1 MMNDQTSFIQS
12 GVNIFFDKPMIFESR
27 NIKPLN
33 GIVGLYFIFSES
45 HEINYPFKKSKLLYI
60 GMSEKRT
67 NSIGNRLSGH
77 FDGKSKN
84 IGLQNY
90 RKVDQLYFTYINFE
104 LLKNLW
110 DYRIEDLESYFI
122 LDFVQKFG
130 VYPICNNKTGLYIMN
145 SNIKTHFKIDWDY
158 FK

>member
-1 MMNDQTSFIQS
+1 MKNELKIYFDNPIPFIPE
-12 GVNIFFDKPMIFESR
+12 NIR
-27 NIKPLN
+27 PLN
-33 GIVGLYFIFSES
+33 GIAGLYFIFSKS
-45 HEINYPFKKSKLLYI
+45 IDVNYPFQQSKLLYI

-67 NSIGNRLSGH
+67 NSIGNRLIGH

-90 RKVDQLYFTYINFE
+90 RKVTDLFFTYINFD
-104 LLKNLW
+104 LLKNQW

-122 LDFVQKFG
+122 LDFVEKFG
-130 VYPICNNKTGLYIMN
+130 VYPICNNKSGLDIMN
-145 SNIKTHFKIDWDY
+145 NDIKTHFKIDWDY